1 MAVMTLSDKFDQLDT
16 RYDELTQQLS
26 TAEVV
31 IGFRALPE
39 DRQAACRAR
48 RNRREAPR
56 VQATRK
62 RSRWRAPDGRR
73 KRRRRNEADGAQDEE
88 KQLIGRKEI
97 VERELKLLLLPERSQ
112 RREERHRGNSRG
124 TGGDEAALF
133 AGELFRMYSRYA
145 ETLGWKVEV
154 LESSPSSL
162 GGVKEIVAAI
172 QGHKV
177 YSKLKYESGVHR
189 VQRVPATE
197 TQGRIHTSAAT
208 VAVLPEADE
217 IDIKIEAKD
226 LRIDT
231 FCSSGP
237 GGQSVNTT
245 YSAVRITHIPSGLVV
260 SQQDEK
266 SQIKNRAKAM
276 RVLRTRLYEMEL
288 EKQQAAIGAERRGQI
303 GTGDRSEKIRTYNF
317 PQNRVTDHR
326 IGLTLHQ
333 LTDVMEGKLGAL
345 VDGLVSHYE
354 AERLEQELA
363 EALATLALCARMSCS
378 PLSSCASA
386 IRGKDLSVLPWRLNC
401 STQLTRIRSAAQ
413 ARHRTT
419 PRRERPVLHARRRTS
434 PSARSSPRPRLA
446 LRASRRT
453 PRRRSHRTYFALSA
467 VAPTA
472 NQRSISPASR
482 NSGASISKSLPTS

>member
-1 MAVMTLSDKFDQLDT
+1 MAGLSLSEKLDQLGA
-16 RYDELTQQLS
+16 RYDDLTKQLS
-26 TAEVV
+26 TSEIVTDSSHFQKVAKQHAELEQIVEKHREFKKV
-31 IGFRALPE
+31 DKELASAHQMISEAE
-39 DRQAACRAR
+39 DSEMKQMAY
-48 RNRREAPR
+48 
-56 VQATRK
+56 
-62 RSRWRAPDGRR
+62 
-73 KRRRRNEADGAQDEE
+73 DEE
-88 KQLIGRKEI
+88 KQLVAQKEI
-97 VERELKLLLLPERSQ
+97 IERDLKLLLLPKDPNDEKSVIVEIRA
-112 RREERHRGNSRG
+112 G

-133 AGELFRMYSRYA
+133 AAELFRMYSRYA
-145 ETLGWKVEV
+145 EVLGWKVEV

-162 GGVKEIVAAI
+162 GGLKEIVAAI

-197 TQGRIHTSAAT
+197 QQGRIHTSAAT

-245 YSAVRITHIPSGLVV
+245 YSAVRITHLPSGLVV

-276 RVLRTRLYEMEL
+276 RVLRARLYEMEQA
-288 EKQQAAIGAERRGQI
+288 KQQAAIVAERRGQI
-303 GTGDRSEKIRTYNF
+303 KTGDRSEKIRTYNF

-333 LTDVMEGKLGAL
+333 LTEVMDGKLAPL

-354 AERLEQELA
+354 AERLDQEL
-363 EALATLALCARMSCS
+363 
-378 PLSSCASA
+378 SA
-386 IRGKDLSVLPWRLNC
+386 
-401 STQLTRIRSAAQ
+401 
-413 ARHRTT
+413 
-419 PRRERPVLHARRRTS
+419 
-434 PSARSSPRPRLA
+434 
-446 LRASRRT
+446 
-453 PRRRSHRTYFALSA
+453 
-467 VAPTA
+467 
-472 NQRSISPASR
+472 
-482 NSGASISKSLPTS
+482 